1 MSTTRRLIAAS
12 VTATAAGTITVA
24 AHAAVPIAPPPLP
37 APPAAEPELVALSF
51 VVALVFA
58 GIHLLGRAMTF
69 LRTTP
74 RSI

>member
-24 AHAAVPIAPPPLP
+24 AHAAVPIG
-37 APPAAEPELVALSF
+37 PPAAEPELVALSF